1 MLQEVD
7 HYTKNDLTLIML
19 CGNKIKAMAES
30 RPDCIALVLKGREAL
45 TNSISFSADRGF
57 TTGTM
62 EATISCLA

>member
-1 MLQEVD
+1 
-7 HYTKNDLTLIML
+7 ML

-45 TNSISFSADRGF
+45 ANSISFSADRGF